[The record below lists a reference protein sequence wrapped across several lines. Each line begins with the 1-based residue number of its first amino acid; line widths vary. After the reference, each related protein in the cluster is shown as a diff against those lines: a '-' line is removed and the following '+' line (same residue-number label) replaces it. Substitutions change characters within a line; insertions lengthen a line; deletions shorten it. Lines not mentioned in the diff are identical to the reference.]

1 MLLRV
6 DDHVDH
12 LLLKKNDPNHAQV
25 VLMCYENKSSNGT
38 ERHFAKAWK

>member
-6 DDHVDH
+6 DDHVDD
-12 LLLKKNDPNHAQV
+12 LFKKNDPNHHRV